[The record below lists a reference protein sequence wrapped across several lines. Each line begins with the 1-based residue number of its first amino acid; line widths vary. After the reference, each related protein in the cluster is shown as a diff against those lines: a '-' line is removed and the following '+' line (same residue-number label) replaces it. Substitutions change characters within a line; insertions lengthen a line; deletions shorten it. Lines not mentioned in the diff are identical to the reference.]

1 MKVLAFTGMPC
12 SGKTEAVKVAKEM
25 GIPVIRMGDMVWE
38 EVKNRGLPLDNKNV
52 GNVAD
57 QMRNEHG
64 KDIWA
69 RRALTKIRILD
80 KTDIIVIDGIRNVE
94 EIDTFKKKLG
104 KEFIVI
110 VITASDE
117 TRRKRVLDRGR
128 QDDST
133 NIEDL
138 EERDKRELRWGLG
151 AVIAAADVV
160 ISNEGS
166 IDEFRDK
173 IRKTLDKI

>member
-1 MKVLAFTGMPC
+1 MKILAFTGMPC
-12 SGKTEAVKVAKEM
+12 SGKTEAVEVAKEM
-25 GIPVIRMGDMVWE
+25 GISVIRMGDMVWE

-69 RRALTKIRILD
+69 RRALAKIRILD
-80 KTDIIVIDGIRNVE
+80 ETDVIVIDGIRNIE
-94 EIDTFKKKLG
+94 EIDTFKKEVG
-104 KEFIVI
+104 KDFIVI
-110 VITASDE
+110 AITASDE
-117 TRRKRVLDRGR
+117 TRRRRVLNRGR

-133 NIEDL
+133 NIKDL

-151 AVIAAADVV
+151 TVIAAADIV
-160 ISNEGS
+160 ISNKGS

-173 IRKTLDKI
+173 IRKTLDEI